1 MSKENKFGR
10 VIKGYDPER
19 DIAAVEQTGYVD
31 LKAANASSS
40 IPAVDG
46 LEEERYN
53 GIEDPKSIG
62 ARPSDSFEAMQ
73 ANKSIA
79 GYKAPESSDNNVE

>member
-1 MSKENKFGR
+1 MSTGKVFGR
-10 VIKGYDPER
+10 VIKGYDAER

-46 LEEERYN
+46 LEDERYN
-53 GIEDPKSIG
+53 GIEDPRSIG
-62 ARPSDSFEAMQ
+62 TRPSDQFEAMQ

-79 GYKAPESSDNNVE
+79 GYKAPVKPAENAE